1 MLKHQLTE
9 VKNISIVVSTMF
21 KYANNFDRETLEKK
35 LAQEPFKRMAISF
48 YKYVPLKNVED
59 FKKELYEEWESL
71 GVLGRIYI
79 AEEGINA
86 QISVPEPKHDAFRKA
101 LDARPEFRDVPFKYG
116 LHHGP
121 AFIKL
126 VIKVKKQIVAD
137 GLTPEDYD
145 LSNVGN
151 HLNPE
156 EFDRA
161 MEDDDVIVV
170 DMRNHYESRIGHFE
184 GAITPDVDTFR
195 DQLPLVKEELKGKE
209 DKKLLLYCTGGIR
222 CEKASAYLK
231 HHGFKDVSQ
240 LHGGI
245 IAYGH
250 AAKEGKLPISKFKGK
265 NFVFDER
272 LQEALTDDIL
282 THCDQCKETSDRQ
295 TNCSNETCH
304 LLFVQ
309 CENCSEKFTN
319 CCSVECKEFFAL
331 PIEERR
337 KLRKGNSH
345 PTSKER
351 YGDQVRPKFEN

>member
-1 MLKHQLTE
+1 
-9 VKNISIVVSTMF
+9 MF

-35 LAQEPFKRMAISF
+35 LANESFKRIPISF
-48 YKYVPLKNVED
+48 YRYVKFHNVENL
-59 FKKELYEEWESL
+59 KKELYKEWEAL

-86 QISVPEPKHDAFRKA
+86 QISVPEPKHESFRKA
-101 LDARPEFRDVPFKYG
+101 IDARSELKDVPFKYG

-126 VIKVKKQIVAD
+126 TIKVKKQIVAD

-151 HLNPE
+151 HLAPE
-156 EFDRA
+156 EFHKA
-161 MEDDDVIVV
+161 MDEDDVIVV

-195 DQLPLVKEELKGKE
+195 DQLPLVKEDLKGKE
-209 DKKLLLYCTGGIR
+209 DKKVLLYCTGGIR

-231 HHGFKDVSQ
+231 HHGFKDVNQ

-250 AAKEGKLPISKFKGK
+250 AVKEGKLSTSKFKGK

-272 LQEALTDDIL
+272 LQEPLTDDIL
-282 THCDQCKETSDRQ
+282 TNCDQCKQPSDRQ
-295 TNCSNETCH
+295 INCFNETCH

-309 CENCSEKFTN
+309 CENCAEKYAN
-319 CCSVECKEFFAL
+319 CCSIDCKEFYAL
-331 PIEERR
+331 PPEKR
-337 KLRKGNSH
+337 KELRKGNSH
-345 PTSKER
+345 PTSKKR
-351 YGDQVRPKFEN
+351 YGDQVRPKFQS